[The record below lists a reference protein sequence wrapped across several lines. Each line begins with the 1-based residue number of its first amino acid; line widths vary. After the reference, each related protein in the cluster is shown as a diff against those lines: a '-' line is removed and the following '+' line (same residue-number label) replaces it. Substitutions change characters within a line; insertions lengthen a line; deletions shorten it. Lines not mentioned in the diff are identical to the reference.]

1 MREYTFWLIIFLV
14 VAVLLRL
21 DWVYYLV
28 YVAGG
33 VWGLSLLWAKY
44 HLRWMRVT
52 RTTPTHAFSGE
63 LVSGSVRIDNLGWIP
78 VPWVRAREAVPPE
91 LRSRNR
97 YQTVV
102 SLNRRAAVNFIY
114 ELRCRQRGYF
124 RVGPLTLAT
133 GDLFGFADSGFVE
146 EEPETMIVF
155 PKVLPLEKIGLQ
167 SRMLFGTLAT
177 RRRIFED
184 PTRLS
189 GVRPYIYGDELKHV
203 HWKAT
208 AREGRTQTKKYDPA
222 IAYEVVI
229 AIDLDIRSY
238 GTHGVVSHS
247 EWAIVIAAS
256 LASHFS
262 ERQQGVGL
270 RTNGTDALI
279 EEQMQVMPSAP
290 GRTHLTALLE
300 ALARVQVAEPDEG
313 FTDWL
318 GTHTY
323 DLVWGTTLIVLVPV
337 LTGELLW
344 ILHDRYRKGM
354 NILVMVL
361 VPHHDL
367 SRLRAQGEALGLTV
381 LLIERNLDLLE
392 LAYEPS

>member
-14 VAVLLRL
+14 IAVLLRV

-44 HLRWMRVT
+44 HMRWVRVS
-52 RTTPTHAFSGE
+52 RATPSHAFSGE
-63 LVSGSVRIDNLGWIP
+63 LATGSVRIDNVGILP
-78 VPWVRAREAVPPE
+78 VPWVRAREAIPSE

-102 SLNRRAAVNFIY
+102 SLGGRSAVNFIY

-124 RVGPLTLAT
+124 RVGPLTLTT
-133 GDLFGFADSGFVE
+133 GDPFGFADSGFVE
-146 EEPETMIVF
+146 TEPETMIVF
-155 PKVLPLEKIGLQ
+155 PRVVPLEKLGLQ
-167 SRMLFGTLAT
+167 SRMLFGSLST

-189 GVRPYIYGDELKHV
+189 GVRPYMYGDELKHV

-229 AIDLDIRSY
+229 AMDMDTRSY
-238 GTHGVVSHS
+238 GTYGVVSHS
-247 EWAIVIAAS
+247 EWAVVIAAS
-256 LASHFS
+256 LASHLS

-270 RTNGTDALI
+270 RTNGLDALT
-279 EEQMQVMPSAP
+279 EEQMQPLPSAP
-290 GRTHLTALLE
+290 GRAHLTALLE
-300 ALARVQVAEPDEG
+300 ALARVQVTEAEED
-313 FTDWL
+313 FVDWM
-318 GTHTY
+318 GTHTF
-323 DLVWGTTLIVLVPV
+323 DLVWATTLIVLVPV
-337 LTGELLW
+337 LQGELLW
-344 ILHDRYRKGM
+344 LLHNRYRKGI
-354 NILVMVL
+354 NVLVMVL
-361 VPHHDL
+361 VPHEGFTAL
-367 SRLRAQGEALGLTV
+367 KAQGESLGLTV
-381 LLIERNLDLLE
+381 LLIERNQDLME

>member
-52 RTTPTHAFSGE
+52 RTTPSHAFSGE
-63 LVSGSVRIDNLGWIP
+63 LATGAVRIDNLGLVP

-102 SLNRRAAVNFIY
+102 SLNGRSAVNFVY

-124 RVGPLTLAT
+124 RVGPLSLST

-155 PKVLPLEKIGLQ
+155 PRVLPLEKIGLQ
-167 SRMLFGTLAT
+167 SRMLFGSLAT

-189 GVRPYIYGDELKHV
+189 GVRPYMSGDELKHV

-229 AIDLDIRSY
+229 AIDLDTRSY

-256 LASHFS
+256 LASHLS

-270 RTNGTDALI
+270 RTNGRDALT

-290 GRTHLTALLE
+290 GRAHLTALLE
-300 ALARVQVAEPDEG
+300 ALARVQVTEPEEG

-323 DLVWGTTLIVLVPV
+323 DLVWGTTLIVIVPV
-337 LTGELLW
+337 LTGDLLW

-354 NILVMVL
+354 NVLVMVL

-381 LLIERNLDLLE
+381 LLIERNVDLLE